1 MPAALLALTLV
12 IGAPAG
18 ASPEG
23 AADFVQRVADDII
36 DLVSDPSVPTAQRER
51 ILAEE
56 FRVEFDLATI
66 SRYTL
71 GRYWDTAT
79 AAERAEYQALF
90 VDYLVLKYIRLTR
103 FAYAGERLVVT
114 GTQVADAH
122 NTMVTSRIVRPEGDP
137 VTVVWQVRDADGAY
151 LAIDAIV
158 EGVSLVRAL
167 REEFTS
173 VVRNNGGE
181 VGTLIALMRGVLDG
195 TG

>member
-36 DLVSDPSVPTAQRER
+36 DLVSDPSVPAAQRER

-90 VDYLVLKYIRLTR
+90 VDYLVRKYIRLSAATATTGSTKTLKAVLR
-103 FAYAGERLVVT
+103 WAGCCSKTAVYCGWNRDPREVLPGHQRPR
-114 GTQVADAH
+114 QVARL
-122 NTMVTSRIVRPEGDP
+122 SRHLPR
-137 VTVVWQVRDADGAY
+137 
-151 LAIDAIV
+151 
-158 EGVSLVRAL
+158 
-167 REEFTS
+167 
-173 VVRNNGGE
+173 
-181 VGTLIALMRGVLDG
+181 
-195 TG
+195 